1 MSIITIFPDIR
12 GPVVYPFCYEIDH
25 HTFAILS
32 LFRFGDHVLFSLR
45 SRRFGSG
52 GRKKERGARARHAYL
67 LARTFCPICCR
78 DMFHKHLS
86 TATEFAAILSTAR
99 EMMFFTKTKRSY
111 FRFAPPNYPRKSAKW
126 PLQATPHPL
135 ARRAGL
141 VPVDAQGVVTKS
153 YWTVHQWHFRKSE
166 ASFPV

>member
-1 MSIITIFPDIR
+1 MSIITTFPEVRWCIF
-12 GPVVYPFCYEIDH
+12 
-25 HTFAILS
+25 FAVKSTIILS
-32 LFRFGDHVLFSLR
+32 PYWVYFDLVTMSCLACLTGAWKWWAQERTGRASETRVSSRAHVLPYMLQAHVSQAPFHSYGVRHHLVN
-45 SRRFGSG
+45 
-52 GRKKERGARARHAYL
+52 RARN
-67 LARTFCPICCR
+67 
-78 DMFHKHLS
+78 DVFHKNKEKLFS
-86 TATEFAAILSTAR
+86 ICPA
-99 EMMFFTKTKRSY
+99 K
-111 FRFAPPNYPRKSAKW
+111 YPRKSGKW